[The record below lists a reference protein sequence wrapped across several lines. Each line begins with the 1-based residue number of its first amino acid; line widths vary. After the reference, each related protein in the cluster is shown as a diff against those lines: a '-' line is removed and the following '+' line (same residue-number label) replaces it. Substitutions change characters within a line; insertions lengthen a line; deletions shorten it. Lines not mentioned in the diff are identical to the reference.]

1 MTILAR
7 ASALLGALLLA
18 LVPAAVTL
26 AATTPEM
33 ATDALADAATSP
45 EVNSRTNVAE
55 KSYSVAGAISIVGS
69 TTYSISNSA
78 RTVNMTAE
86 KIRNNS
92 GTWLSGSLRLRLF
105 VTTAPIS
112 GGFTYWTVGELA
124 LDQLQPLYAYNNL
137 NQTVALTTPPD
148 GVYYVHLGIFEYEAS
163 CTSASGY
170 CMDDYVSFSTRVQ
183 VVNGSFSAYT
193 PPVQP
198 PLTIQNGVWW
208 SPTESGSGYAVH
220 VSNGVLVMQIYSYRP
235 DGEPQWYL
243 TAGRARQRQSQLH
256 RHARQVSRR
265 PVHLLRLPGTDPGRQ
280 RRRDFHPVRHRFER
294 DREAAGRSHDQH
306 RAVPLLTVGRLT
318 IPAEPVL
325 AGHAVPVAVHLRVRA
340 VVDEPGRLVAGAH
353 LRTVS
358 PSVAAEFFRRAR

>member
-18 LVPAAVTL
+18 LAPAAVTL

-33 ATDALADAATSP
+33 ATDAIADAATSP

-148 GVYYVHLGIFEYEAS
+148 GIYYVHLGIFEYEAS

-183 VVNGSFSAYT
+183 VVNGNFSAYT

-243 TAGRARQRQSQLH
+243 TAGVLGNGNRNYTGTLDKYRGGQCIYCGYQGPT
-256 RHARQVSRR
+256 
-265 PVHLLRLPGTDPGRQ
+265 PVGNDGAISIQFVTGSSAIVKLPGGRTTNIEL
-280 RRRDFHPVRHRFER
+280 FLF
-294 DREAAGRSHDQH
+294 
-306 RAVPLLTVGRLT
+306 
-318 IPAEPVL
+318 
-325 AGHAVPVAVHLRVRA
+325 
-340 VVDEPGRLVAGAH
+340 
-353 LRTVS
+353 
-358 PSVAAEFFRRAR
+358 